1 MGGKG
6 GPTGGMT
13 GGKGGPPQQHHGEK
27 TRSAPC
33 GCEVNATS
41 STVGQFCTLEMDP
54 ENGMKVGL
62 CRSCRDFAD
71 RSACKKA
78 PGFMQSGSGM
88 NAAQADCPLRGQADC
103 RTRCFGAPSAVPQPP
118 TCDSVKN
125 VASFCKDNGANG
137 LVAKAHSVQCADTWT
152 MKQECTKKVDAHV
165 CCRAP
170 SNCKLDNGMGK
181 VSFKSLQSLY
191 TFRGDPD
198 REGSFM
204 HIYKHARVHLSNFKL
219 KVWNTTPSLLNG
231 KDNDGKGRS
240 LLGLWDDHMMEG
252 VFDDRGI
259 CGAAIQR
266 LDQGLSACGLTHG
279 GVTLLCSGTYPDRQ
293 SPASC
298 PECFGLTGPPKDC
311 HGDPGCLATQH
322 GNDKW
327 VNRTFNDSSAA
338 TVLAVCVTPCMA
350 NLNTRCCTVPKPAC
364 KFG

>member
-6 GPTGGMT
+6 GPTDGMT
-13 GGKGGPPQQHHGEK
+13 DAGPNGKK
-27 TRSAPC
+27 TRSSPC

-41 STVGQFCTLEMDP
+41 STVGKFCTFIISGV
-54 ENGMKVGL
+54 GMKVSE
-62 CRSCRDFAD
+62 CMSCGGVTD
-71 RSACKKA
+71 RSACNTNGHLSMTDK
-78 PGFMQSGSGM
+78 GLS
-88 NAAQADCPLRGQADC
+88 LRGQADC

-181 VSFKSLQSLY
+181 VSFDSLQSMY
-191 TFRGDPD
+191 TSHNGED
-198 REGSFM
+198 SFA
-204 HIYKHARVHLSNFKL
+204 HVYTLARIHLSNYKL

-231 KDNDGKGRS
+231 DDNEGKGLS
-240 LLGLWDDHMMEG
+240 LLDLWDRHMRRD

-266 LDQGLSACGLTHG
+266 LDQGLSACGLTYG
-279 GVTLLCSGTYPDRQ
+279 GVTLLCSGTYPEQQQD
-293 SPASC
+293 PY
-298 PECFGLTGPPKDC
+298 
-311 HGDPGCLATQH
+311 GDGE
-322 GNDKW
+322 KW